1 MKLSPPSLRQVTT
14 LASGLLA
21 LACVAGGCSS
31 SDKTTTP
38 PPNPPVD
45 ASNPPDPT
53 PDVTTPPPPPEMDA
67 GSLTCGMN
75 TCNSRIV
82 GGQIGIACCAMGG
95 TSCGL
100 NFGGTCIDQSDAG
113 FTMPPAS
120 DAGPVVPDP
129 SCGTLSIDVGGM
141 MFTLSGCCLPVGN
154 CGYYV
159 PQMTSIGCLTID
171 QLRGQGA
178 PVPDAP
184 MACSPE
190 GGTRP

>member
-1 MKLSPPSLRQVTT
+1 MKHSPPSLRQVTT

-21 LACVAGGCSS
+21 LAFVAGGCSS

-38 PPNPPVD
+38 PTNPPVD

-53 PDVTTPPPPPEMDA
+53 PDVTTPPPPEMDA

-75 TCNSRIV
+75 TCTSRIV
-82 GGQIGIACCAMGG
+82 GGQIGVACCARGG

-100 NFGGTCIDQSDAG
+100 NFTGTCIDQSDAG
-113 FTMPPAS
+113 FTMPPPS

-129 SCGTLSIDVGGM
+129 SCGTVSIDVGGM

-184 MACSPE
+184 MACSPD
-190 GGTRP
+190 GGPRL